1 MIYEFRFDLKGNDGK
16 KARGV
21 CEAKNLKELFWQ
33 IDRVGNP
40 FGATFRKRTG
50 LCVCLWEND
59 IENHSDDAGRV
70 LKWDRFKDE
79 GVKL

>member
-16 KARGV
+16 KARGF

-33 IDRVGNP
+33 IDKVANP
-40 FGATFRKRTG
+40 FGASFRKRTG

-59 IENHSDDAGRV
+59 IENYSDDVGSV
-70 LKWDRFKDE
+70 LKCDRFKSE